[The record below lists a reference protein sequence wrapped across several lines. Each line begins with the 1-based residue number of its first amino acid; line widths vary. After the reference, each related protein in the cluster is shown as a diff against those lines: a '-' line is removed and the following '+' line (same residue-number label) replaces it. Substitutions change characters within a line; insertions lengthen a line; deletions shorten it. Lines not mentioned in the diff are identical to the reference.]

1 MTQPGYVMSEV
12 VPGILSAV
20 PSRSVVLTEDDIKP
34 KHGIGQKTFV
44 MIDIESLG
52 LRVGSPILSVGICS
66 VVPGIGIIDSM
77 KWNLNLQEQLNRGGK
92 IEADAFFWW
101 LNQSEAARSSLVTGQ
116 ADSINLEQFQRELT
130 DYWLTTIDARV
141 RDHFIVDPEHM
152 YVMALGNDF
161 DIAQIDFWLNGAV
174 PWHYRKKICLRA
186 LIHEYPQSV
195 IWDENATDA
204 KHDALEDALSQSRML
219 LRMIERHPHIGR
231 IEQC

>member
-101 LNQSEAARSSLVTGQ
+101 LNQS
-116 ADSINLEQFQRELT
+116 
-130 DYWLTTIDARV
+130 
-141 RDHFIVDPEHM
+141 
-152 YVMALGNDF
+152 
-161 DIAQIDFWLNGAV
+161 
-174 PWHYRKKICLRA
+174 
-186 LIHEYPQSV
+186 
-195 IWDENATDA
+195 
-204 KHDALEDALSQSRML
+204 
-219 LRMIERHPHIGR
+219 
-231 IEQC
+231 

>member
-101 LNQSEAARSSLVTGQ
+101 LNQSEAARSSLVTG
-116 ADSINLEQFQRELT
+116 
-130 DYWLTTIDARV
+130 
-141 RDHFIVDPEHM
+141 P
-152 YVMALGNDF
+152 
-161 DIAQIDFWLNGAV
+161 V
-174 PWHYRKKICLRA
+174 PAEACEGRRLLRA
-186 LIHEYPQSV
+186 WPSRC
-195 IWDENATDA
+195 DA
-204 KHDALEDALSQSRML
+204 HQDRA
-219 LRMIERHPHIGR
+219 G
-231 IEQC
+231 C